1 MWLNLCIAWNSNKQL
16 LVPKSIT
23 YAYEYGLAP
32 LWSPGPA
39 HNDNRKVACKSI
51 SQRHMRDVGFLTMGD
66 ILDGNGLF
74 LPWDKAMPGNPS
86 RFIQNSYNNLIVNIQ
101 PLTINDE
108 MVRKLVLIYVTDG
121 STSMGTRV

>member
-1 MWLNLCIAWNSNKQL
+1 
-16 LVPKSIT
+16 
-23 YAYEYGLAP
+23 
-32 LWSPGPA
+32 
-39 HNDNRKVACKSI
+39 
-51 SQRHMRDVGFLTMGD
+51 MRDVGFLTMGD